1 MLISFTDKYFEYLT
15 GRRRRGGLV
24 LDTETQKKIIGDAKK
39 IRSKDYIFSFDID
52 YTDPGSFTRV
62 MEKTVTTTARWK
74 FLLTGAAVYCGLYD
88 DIGFDGGIYAN
99 MFDKV
104 AIHFESAASLS
115 PFRAEDPQDLN
126 AVLSNLVFAREC
138 PLTLNV
144 NKHFEEYKNLYYI
157 LDQRVNIRVTRVPN
171 SNIVAHRLHV
181 VLTGLEIFEG
191 VENE

>member
-1 MLISFTDKYFEYLT
+1 MLISFTDKYYEYLT

-39 IRSKDYIFSFDID
+39 IRSKDYIFSFDIGS
-52 YTDPGSFTRV
+52 GSFTRV
-62 MEKTVTTTARWK
+62 MEKTETTTARWK

-88 DIGFDGGIYAN
+88 DIGMDGGIYAN
-99 MFDKV
+99 QFDKV

-171 SNIVAHRLHV
+171 TNIIAHRLHV